1 VFEPFFTTKE
11 IGAGSGLG
19 LSMVHG
25 FAKQSAGSVFIES
38 QIGKGTSVTLYL
50 PRSAEVANPASS
62 SIADVSAGC
71 GTILLVEDDA
81 AVMLV
86 TAEMLELSGYSVLR
100 ARNATE
106 ALERFDCDGNRIDIL
121 VTDLV
126 LPDGL
131 NGIELAT
138 AINRKRPE
146 LPVLLVTGYS
156 EALLKVST
164 PGMSVLTKPFGR
176 SDLTRAVQQA
186 LDMQRENLRPRRF
199 EMLSQAECDDRAATH
214 QVEPVR

>member
-1 VFEPFFTTKE
+1 
-11 IGAGSGLG
+11 
-19 LSMVHG
+19 
-25 FAKQSAGSVFIES
+25 
-38 QIGKGTSVTLYL
+38 
-50 PRSAEVANPASS
+50 
-62 SIADVSAGC
+62 VSAGC

-106 ALERFDCDGNRIDIL
+106 AFERFDCDGNRIDIL

-138 AINRKRPE
+138 AITRRQPE

-156 EALLKVST
+156 EALLKVSP

-176 SDLTRAVQQA
+176 SDLARAVQQA

-199 EMLSQAECDDRAATH
+199 EMLSQTECDDRAATH